1 MLHFLVG
8 TTLLKSVT
16 PYFRKHVLGTL
27 TSDEFLLLNSCIV
40 FFIIFIIFVIKIL
53 LGKQHE
59 TLNEIINDYKKLS
72 YSQVLCISLI
82 SIFTVLTSLFIYELD
97 KKHNT
102 PLINT
107 ILLRFGSVIVLIL
120 VGIFVFGEDY
130 NWIQVS
136 GIFLAVLGVFLI
148 MQKNKERKQ

>member
-59 TLNEIINDYKKLS
+59 TLKEIINDYKKLS

>member
-40 FFIIFIIFVIKIL
+40 FFIIFIIFAVKII

-82 SIFTVLTSLFIYELD
+82 SIFTVFTSLFVYELD